1 MLVHQ
6 TIGGVLFRK
15 LLQDVL
21 ISDLGEV
28 DGNFHRLERGDGGRA
43 EVLRAVGL
51 ASGLLDRASG
61 YVDSFGDMLE
71 RHPDLGVDERHIG
84 GVLSHWVEDNFLIP
98 DVMVSFVGKRRRSA
112 SVRLIISVRIQ
123 RLEEG

>member
-6 TIGGVLFRK
+6 TIGGVLFPK

-43 EVLRAVGL
+43 EVLQAVGL

-61 YVDSFGDMLE
+61 YVDSFGDCFKGIRILAWIK
-71 RHPDLGVDERHIG
+71 DT
-84 GVLSHWVEDNFLIP
+84 
-98 DVMVSFVGKRRRSA
+98 
-112 SVRLIISVRIQ
+112 SVAYCPTGLKTTF
-123 RLEEG
+123 